1 MNNYGKKENE
11 KGKKKKGK
19 LRDSSSKN
27 LAESKEQDLKFN
39 VTKFRFFYLL

>member
-39 VTKFRFFYLL
+39 VTKFRVFNLL

>member
-11 KGKKKKGK
+11 KRKKKKGK

-27 LAESKEQDLKFN
+27 LAESKEQDLN
-39 VTKFRFFYLL
+39 LVTLNFRFFYLL